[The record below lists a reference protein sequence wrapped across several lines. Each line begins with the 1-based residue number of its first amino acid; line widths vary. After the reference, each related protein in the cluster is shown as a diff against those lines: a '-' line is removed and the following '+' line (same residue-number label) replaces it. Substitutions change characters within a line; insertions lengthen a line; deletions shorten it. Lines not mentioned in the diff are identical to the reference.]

1 MTTLGVL
8 LAVLLIAF
16 FWFNNYIY
24 GAKQADMSAYSSGS
38 YAYSCDNGAG
48 FTMSPAAD
56 MNSIYLQSGNAGNIL
71 TKVAGTNARY
81 EVDGIVLAGNG
92 EMIVITAPGLQTSC
106 TPVPDAENAPF
117 NFGDPEHGASEAWTP
132 DRITLE
138 GEYVCLPHRDTTGVQ
153 TDECAAGIR
162 TDTAYYALDFA
173 LASQTSEL
181 TVGDR
186 FTASGIFT
194 PVETLSSDR
203 WQQYD
208 IKGIFSVT
216 DFTQP

>member
-8 LAVLLIAF
+8 LVVLLIAF

-56 MNSIYLQSGNAGNIL
+56 MSSIYLQSGNAGNIL

-81 EVDGIVLAGNG
+81 EGDDIVLAGNG
-92 EMIVITAPGLQTSC
+92 ETIVITAPGLQTSC
-106 TPVPDAENAPF
+106 MPVPDAQNAPF
-117 NFGDPEHGASEAWTP
+117 NFGDPEHGANEAWTP

-138 GEYVCLPHRDTTGVQ
+138 GEYVCLPHRDTSGVH

-216 DFTQP
+216 DFTEL